1 MEYSIYFDFFENI
14 INVLAKAEQK
24 KILFLLSSNGEE
36 FYDTY
41 MNHPDDYIDYKKQ
54 SIDVFG
60 GSDGDITITFEE
72 LAQKRLE
79 KEVKD
84 SWKEIQKSYY
94 TLSDADKKSVV
105 KRIREHIAGLTNR
118 IQTKIKNKSAVKLL
132 VNALSEIEN
141 LIVATYLENSSAPF
155 TGNKIK
161 WNGTDTMLATLFYR
175 LTTAEYN
182 GKKLLEAD
190 PSIIADLLHT
200 SFINNDGSK
209 IDKEYLAKL
218 ISPNTKRKKS
228 TEIQVIV
235 SGKTF

>member
-1 MEYSIYFDFFENI
+1 MEYSNYFDFFENI

-24 KILFLLSSNGEE
+24 KILFLLYSNGEE
-36 FYDTY
+36 FDS
-41 MNHPDDYIDYKKQ
+41 MGMMSEESIDYKNQ
-54 SIDVFG
+54 SIHVFG
-60 GSDGDITITFEE
+60 EYGEMVTSTFEE
-72 LAQKRLE
+72 LAQERLE
-79 KEVKD
+79 EEVKN
-84 SWKEIQKSYY
+84 SWNKIQNSYY
-94 TLSDADKKSVV
+94 TLSDANKKPVI
-105 KRIREHIAGLTNR
+105 KRIREHIVGLTNR

-132 VNALSEIEN
+132 INALSEIN
-141 LIVATYLENSSAPF
+141 QLVSQTYSENSSAPF

-182 GKKLLEAD
+182 GKKLLEGE

-209 IDKEYLAKL
+209 IDKEYLTKL

-228 TEIQVIV
+228 TDIQVIV